1 MYNRPTMSLMTNSR
15 IQKNHLLSAG
25 AVVLLG
31 CAVWLAYGQAI
42 EAPFILDDPPSVTDN
57 PSIVRLWSLIG
68 DDSQRGPLNPP
79 KDLPTSGRP
88 LVNLTFALNYH
99 FGKLDPVGYHAFNL
113 VMHLLSAI
121 LVWQIIKRILQLDYF
136 DGRFARASQPLA
148 FLTALLWTVHPLNTE
163 TVVYVTQRT
172 ELMMGLFYLATLYA
186 SLRYWASATSTQR
199 RIWLVLA
206 ALACLAGMACKEV
219 MVTAPVVVLLLERT
233 LIAGSFRQALRR
245 SWPLYVGLAVGWVL
259 LLALNYDHP
268 RAGSAGF
275 GLTVSAISW
284 WFTQAKILWMY
295 LKLVVWPW
303 PLLIHYQMPYLE
315 TFGQAWPW
323 LLPTALLIAG
333 ILILLW
339 RRSVVGLAGAWMF
352 LILSPTL
359 IVPIVTEVAA
369 ERRMYLPLAAL
380 VALAVAGSYWLIL
393 QAEKKGWMASSGS
406 KKSKKPA
413 VGNVVAI
420 SGVAAAAVILAV
432 VWSRVDVRRMSAL
445 HDPIQLWQDTVD
457 HEPEDSVAYNNLGA
471 ELMHAARPQEAI
483 EPLQQALR
491 LDPKHFEARINLG
504 TALMRVGRLP
514 EAIGE
519 FQQVVRHYPS
529 SVHGLCDLGIALG
542 KVGRVQE
549 AIDQFQAASKVD
561 PNNIAVHYNLGLVL
575 ARAGRMPDAIEQ
587 FRAAL
592 HTDPNYFEAHVNL
605 GAALASSGQPQ
616 EALDHFQQALQI
628 KPEDCGAYFNLAL
641 AYDEIGRS
649 NDALASAQKALEL
662 ARSQKQES
670 VVEKVESWLLDH
682 GGNPTNR

>member
-1 MYNRPTMSLMTNSR
+1 MYNRRTMSLMTNSR
-15 IQKNHLLSAG
+15 TQKNHLLSAG

-31 CAVWLAYGQAI
+31 CAVWLAYGRAI

-57 PSIVRLWSLIG
+57 PSIVRLWPLIG

-99 FGKLDPVGYHAFNL
+99 FGKLNPVGYHVFNL
-113 VMHLLSAI
+113 VVHLLSAV
-121 LVWQIIKRILQLDYF
+121 LVWLIITWILQLDYF
-136 DGRFARASQPLA
+136 EGRFIKASQLLA
-148 FLTALLWTVHPLNTE
+148 FLTALLWAVHPLNTE

-206 ALACLAGMACKEV
+206 ALACLSGMACKEV

-245 SWPLYVGLAVGWVL
+245 SWPLYAGLAVGWL
-259 LLALNYDHP
+259 LMSALNYDHP

-284 WFTQAKILWMY
+284 WLTQAKILWIY

-303 PLLIHYQMPYLE
+303 PLLIHYQIPYLE

-323 LLPTALLIAG
+323 LLPTELLIG
-333 ILILLW
+333 GVLVLLW
-339 RRSVVGLAGAWMF
+339 RRSVVGLAGAWML

-359 IVPIVTEVAA
+359 IVPIITEVAA

-380 VALAVAGSYWLIL
+380 VTLAVAGSYWLIL
-393 QAEKKGWMASSGS
+393 QAEKTGWLASSSS
-406 KKSKKPA
+406 KKSKKRRA
-413 VGNVVAI
+413 GNVAAI

-432 VWSRVDVRRMSAL
+432 VWSMIDVHRVAAF
-445 HDPIQLWQDTVD
+445 HDPITFWQDTVD
-457 HEPEDSVAYNNLGA
+457 HEPDDSFAYNNLGT
-471 ELMHAARPQEAI
+471 ELIHAAQPQKAI
-483 EPLQQALR
+483 KPLQQALR

-504 TALMRVGRLP
+504 TALMQVGRLP

-519 FQQVVRHYPS
+519 FQQVVQHYPS
-529 SVHGLCDLGIALG
+529 SVRGLCDLGIALG

-575 ARAGRMPDAIEQ
+575 ARAGKMPDAIEQ

-592 HTDPNYFEAHVNL
+592 YADPNYFEAHVNL
-605 GAALASSGQPQ
+605 GAALASTGQPQ
-616 EALDHFQQALQI
+616 EALEHFQQALQI

-641 AYDEIGRS
+641 AYDELGRTS
-649 NDALASAQKALEL
+649 NALASAQKALEL

-670 VVEKVESWLLDH
+670 VVQKIESWLLDYR
-682 GGNPTNR
+682 GNPTNR